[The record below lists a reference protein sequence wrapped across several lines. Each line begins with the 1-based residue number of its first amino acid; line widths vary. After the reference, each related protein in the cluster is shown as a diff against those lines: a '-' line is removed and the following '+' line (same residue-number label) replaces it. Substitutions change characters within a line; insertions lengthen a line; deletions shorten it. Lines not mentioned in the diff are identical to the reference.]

1 MKENSASGR
10 TVKLK
15 VFCIP
20 ECLVSFAILVDIQ
33 KGEKKTF
40 DFQAPFVFANYFQL
54 PANK

>member
-10 TVKLK
+10 TFKLK